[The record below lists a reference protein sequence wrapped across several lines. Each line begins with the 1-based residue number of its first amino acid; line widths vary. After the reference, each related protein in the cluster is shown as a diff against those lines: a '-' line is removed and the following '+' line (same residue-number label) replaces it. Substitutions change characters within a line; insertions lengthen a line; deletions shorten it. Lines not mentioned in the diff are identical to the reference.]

1 MQTAALFFWEKGQKG
16 AKFHQHG
23 RGVHCTSARKNLHN
37 ARNGRPM
44 VAPTNMIEYV
54 LIAHPVEFPKINIDK
69 KLQKCYNE
77 GAT

>member
-1 MQTAALFFWEKGQKG
+1 
-16 AKFHQHG
+16 
-23 RGVHCTSARKNLHN
+23 
-37 ARNGRPM
+37 M